1 MSVPGGSSDDEAM
14 VGFDDLMTIG
24 EKIVEM
30 AERVEKVDPAV
41 PGARMTWVFEMED
54 TKFKVTVEVHHE

>member
-1 MSVPGGSSDDEAM
+1 MSDEPDDDAIT
-14 VGFDDLMTIG
+14 GIDDLITLG
-24 EKIVEM
+24 QKVVEM